1 MMIQIVALRN
11 ITESNPSP
19 AQDYISHTVVEE
31 TPLLSF
37 CGETCPDVGDV
48 LRINGR
54 EYTVVSREF
63 ILNNQAE
70 DVSLGIKIR
79 CFGRNSV

>member
-11 ITESNPSP
+11 IAESNPGP

-48 LRINGR
+48 LRVNGR

-63 ILNNQAE
+63 ILNNQDDDA
-70 DVSLGIKIR
+70 SLAIKIR
-79 CFGRNSV
+79 CFGRNPV